1 MYLKKTYLVCLPDI
15 NSTNILNH
23 KFLNNFNSFPADF
36 INNEQNCIN
45 NQKTSP
51 TLNRQNEFSSIS
63 QKFKTDFFSKKSL
76 RTNKLC
82 LFIK

>member
-1 MYLKKTYLVCLPDI
+1 MYLKKHIWFDI

-23 KFLNNFNSFPADF
+23 KFLINFNSFPADF

-63 QKFKTDFFSKKSL
+63 QKFKTDFFFSKKSL